1 MPLLS
6 PQSLREA
13 IRSRQVRG
21 LGMESSPCQVPG
33 DGDSWK
39 RHNRPL
45 HGTKGTRGFS
55 GGNPTRKGKWPLT
68 EEGSHSTKL
77 SSLIK
82 TGCSRLCPRVP
93 QAGQQ
98 HQGDARAAGQLSCVP
113 VTPFCHWD
121 ASAAN
126 AGANYLLAM
135 APLRA
140 HHVTH
145 DGEETSPYSYLIT
158 TRIAHT
164 SSV

>member
-1 MPLLS
+1 
-6 PQSLREA
+6 
-13 IRSRQVRG
+13 
-21 LGMESSPCQVPG
+21 MESSPCQVPG
-33 DGDSWK
+33 GWGQLEK
-39 RHNRPL
+39 AQPPL
-45 HGTKGTRGFS
+45 ARDQGLLS
-55 GGNPTRKGKWPLT
+55 NPTRKGKWPLT
-68 EEGSHSTKL
+68 EEGSHSTSL

-98 HQGDARAAGQLSCVP
+98 RQGDAHAAGQLSCAP

-126 AGANYLLAM
+126 AGAHYLLAM
-135 APLRA
+135 APLRV

-145 DGEETSPYSYLIT
+145 DGEETSPYSYLIMT
-158 TRIAHT
+158 QIAHT